1 MYSGNNPIAIRSQEC
16 LSDALLDLMKE
27 NDYSKISIKDI
38 CGTAGLSRQTFYQFF
53 NSKDDVI
60 RFTLIKKLGY
70 IEVTDDIRKFANILF
85 SFIDK
90 NRCFLKLLIDKGL
103 ESLLT
108 QELAFEISK
117 RAHKYFM
124 GVDETLKRYAYV
136 FIANA
141 LSGTI
146 IYWLEEPNSIS
157 KSELITL
164 LFQIIEGKY
173 FNNQMKQ

>member
-1 MYSGNNPIAIRSQEC
+1 
-16 LSDALLDLMKE
+16 
-27 NDYSKISIKDI
+27 
-38 CGTAGLSRQTFYQFF
+38 
-53 NSKDDVI
+53 
-60 RFTLIKKLGY
+60 
-70 IEVTDDIRKFANILF
+70 
-85 SFIDK
+85 
-90 NRCFLKLLIDKGL
+90 
-103 ESLLT
+103 
-108 QELAFEISK
+108 
-117 RAHKYFM
+117 M